1 MDPSSPSPPPNA
13 SIVSRLP
20 AALPYPLTRPTSD
33 SALSTVR
40 STSKRNASH
49 KASSRG
55 RRTRSV
61 ASSQTGSASGSDF
74 GMEDYSID
82 LAKLGETDS
91 SWTMGR
97 AGERDIERV
106 SSRDEGPEDFTLRM
120 GDWMRGTLPWKKD
133 PPPTDQ
139 YPSKDDVLDRG
150 DSPVDPKLNAS
161 FGIGTEGHR
170 GQHGEGVGQT
180 LYGADNEEE
189 IQPLSTSTP
198 APGLLQ
204 PSNKHS
210 SAPPF
215 SQMNTEV
222 MQDRA
227 AQEVFDQISALQV
240 EVERLR
246 LDNKEHLSAERF
258 IQHANLKQQ
267 DECRVLRTQ
276 VDDLRSEVKRLQ
288 DSEFKTSQKALRLEQ
303 ELKKDGPKVG
313 SLRARFE
320 PVVAELEAV
329 KLKAEADKQA
339 ADSTINALK
348 ADLRSSND
356 VTAKLQA
363 ERSIAS
369 STHGAAIEN
378 LRAEMKVELEASRTK
393 YQHREDILKEQLQA
407 NEASL
412 HSSKAS
418 KDTKAT
424 IKALEVELASTKQ
437 LLEEAR
443 RNNQNIEDEN
453 DLLVQ
458 ESERH
463 AEEVAGLR
471 RALDEERLQVSSAA
485 DAEVEELQEEIAR
498 MQAQKTTDTISYAE
512 HTTALGQLADNH
524 AVATDALTAKHK
536 QELHVLRTAIIK
548 AGEGMKKREE
558 RITAAHRSEISDLQ
572 KQITTLQDRV
582 KSATSRA
589 PKPTIQ
595 DDEQNPTVIELRSA
609 LAALNSRLCTTL
621 KQRDSALADAE
632 KYHTLGRNA
641 VAKAKDQISQLKGI
655 AEAAHSEV
663 DKRVKE
669 KMEDREREW
678 RRRIKLMFKE
688 REQMG
693 DALMAA
699 WGREECGKAKEGERQ
714 KYRYRYFDK
723 EGRYVDEGLW

>member
-1 MDPSSPSPPPNA
+1 
-13 SIVSRLP
+13 
-20 AALPYPLTRPTSD
+20 
-33 SALSTVR
+33 
-40 STSKRNASH
+40 
-49 KASSRG
+49 
-55 RRTRSV
+55 
-61 ASSQTGSASGSDF
+61 
-74 GMEDYSID
+74 MEDYSID
-82 LAKLGETDS
+82 LAKLGEKDS
-91 SWTMGR
+91 SWTIGK

-133 PPPTDQ
+133 APPTDQ
-139 YPSKDDVLDRG
+139 CPSEAGMLDRG
-150 DSPVDPKLNAS
+150 DSQVDPKSPAS
-161 FGIGTEGHR
+161 FDVGAEAHR
-170 GQHGEGVGQT
+170 GEHDEGVGQA
-180 LYGADNEEE
+180 LYEADDEEE
-189 IQPLSTSTP
+189 IQPMSTSTP

-204 PSNKHS
+204 SSNKHS

-215 SQMNTEV
+215 SRMNTEV

-227 AQEVFDQISALQV
+227 AHTQEVFDQISALQV

-246 LDNKEHLSAERF
+246 LENKEHMSAERS
-258 IQHANLKQQ
+258 IQQANLQQ
-267 DECRVLRTQ
+267 QNECRVLRTH
-276 VDDLRSEVKRLQ
+276 VDDLRSEAKRLQ
-288 DSEFKTSQKALRLEQ
+288 DSEFKASQKALRLEQ

-313 SLRARFE
+313 SLRATFE
-320 PVVAELEAV
+320 PVVAELDAV
-329 KLKAEADKQA
+329 RLKAEADKQA

-356 VTAKLQA
+356 VVAKLKA

-378 LRAEMKVELEASRTK
+378 VRAEMRAELEASRTK

-407 NEASL
+407 KEASL

-424 IKALEVELASTKQ
+424 IKALEVELADTKQ
-437 LLEEAR
+437 LLQEAR

-463 AEEVAGLR
+463 ADEVAGLR

-512 HTTALGQLADNH
+512 HTTALGQLADDH
-524 AVATDALTAKHK
+524 AAATDALTAKHK
-536 QELHVLRTAIIK
+536 QELHMLRTAIIK

-558 RITAAHRSEISDLQ
+558 RITAAHRSETSDLQ
-572 KQITTLQDRV
+572 KQITALQDRV

-589 PKPTIQ
+589 RQPTIQ

-609 LAALNSRLCTTL
+609 LAALNSRLCSTL

-632 KYHTLGRNA
+632 KYHTLCRNA

-655 AEAAHSEV
+655 AEAAHTDV

-678 RRRIKLMFKE
+678 RRRIKIMFKE